1 MGTVTAVA
9 KKVIKLRSV
18 LRKAIRAEEM
28 IGVSKVL
35 EIPEMLRLP
44 RIKTIRRPRMFLA
57 SSGCRVRAREAN
69 GATSATS

>member
-18 LRKAIRAEEM
+18 LRKAKVM